1 MQRYFKLSRFVSPAS
16 ANYPTRALFSTS
28 IPRLHKPNAKKRLE
42 GTGAVPQRAGLA
54 NDKQVFLNWNNR
66 KTSVYNHFWLRDHC
80 RCEQCYHP
88 ITRQRLVDTFSIPR
102 DIQPTAVDSTQD
114 GLSVIWPDGHQ
125 SMYAWDWL
133 HTHSYSPILRTSEPL
148 ATKKPKLWDA
158 GLKLTPVDHE
168 AVMNTEEGLKQWLDQ
183 LETYGISFVEGVP
196 TTVEATEKLARRLC
210 FLRETHYSQG
220 IWSFTADLAHADTAY
235 TQLAL
240 GAHTDNTYFT
250 EPAGLQMFHK
260 LEFQGE
266 GGDSLFVDGFAVAK
280 QLKAQSPNAYR
291 TLSNTLIPTHSAGD
305 ENVLIVPTPR
315 ANPILNHGPDGELY
329 QIRYNN
335 DDRSTLD
342 HLSSTQLEEFYDALF
357 LWSDLLKSKKNEL
370 WDPLAPGRVVTFDNW
385 RVLHGRSAF
394 TGHRRICG
402 AYFPWDDYKSR
413 ARTVRMTPQDKD
425 RLL

>member
-1 MQRYFKLSRFVSPAS
+1 MQSLFGLRVLASSRQF
-16 ANYPTRALFSTS
+16 NRAFFSTS
-28 IPRLHKPNAKKRLE
+28 AACLHKPNARKQLQ

-54 NDKQVFLNWNNR
+54 NDKEIYLDWNAR
-66 KTSVYNHFWLRDHC
+66 KTSLFSHFWLRDHC
-80 RCEQCYHP
+80 RCKECYHP
-88 ITRQRLVDTFSIPR
+88 VTRQRLVDTFSIPR
-102 DIQPTAVDSTQD
+102 DIKPTAVDSTEE
-114 GLSVIWPDGHQ
+114 GLSVTWADGHQ
-125 SMYAWDWL
+125 SAYAWDWL

-148 ATKKPKLWDA
+148 AYKRPKLWDA
-158 GLKLTPVDHE
+158 QLQLALIDHE
-168 AVMNTEEGLKQWLDQ
+168 AVMKTDDGLKQWLDQ
-183 LETYGISFVEGVP
+183 LETYGISFIEGCP

-260 LEFQGE
+260 LEFEGK
-266 GGDSLFVDGFAVAK
+266 GGDSLFVDGFEIAR
-280 QLKAQSPNAYR
+280 QLKEKSPNAYR
-291 TLSNTLIPTHSAGD
+291 TLSNTRIPTHSAGD
-305 ENVLIVPTPR
+305 EHVLIVPTPR
-315 ANPILNHGPDGELY
+315 AFPILNHGPDGELY

-335 DDRSTLD
+335 DDRSTLN
-342 HLSSTQLEEFYDALF
+342 HLSSTQLEEFYDSLF
-357 LWSDLLKSKKNEL
+357 LWNDLLKSKKNEL
-370 WDPLAPGRVVTFDNW
+370 WDTLAPGRVVTFDNW

-394 TGHRRICG
+394 SGHRRICG

-413 ARTVRMTPQDKD
+413 ARTLRMTPQDKD

>member
-1 MQRYFKLSRFVSPAS
+1 MQCSKRFLAS
-16 ANYPTRALFSTS
+16 VTTRHFSSS
-28 IPRLHKPNAKKRLE
+28 IATRHKANAKKQLQ
-42 GTGAVPQRAGLA
+42 GTGTVPQKAGLA
-54 NDKQVFLNWNNR
+54 NPQQVYLDWNAR
-66 KTSVYNHFWLRDHC
+66 KTSVFNNFWLRDHC
-80 RCEQCYHP
+80 HCSECYHAV
-88 ITRQRLVDTFSIPR
+88 TRQRLVNTFAIPR
-102 DIQPTAVDSTQD
+102 DIQPVAIDSTEAA
-114 GLSVIWPDGHQ
+114 LNITWPDGHQ
-125 SMYAWDWL
+125 SNYSWDWL
-133 HTHSYSPILRTSEPL
+133 HTHSYSPILRSAEPL
-148 ATKKPKLWDA
+148 QTKRPQLWDSN
-158 GLKLTPVDHE
+158 LKLPALQHE
-168 AVMNTEEGLKQWLDQ
+168 QVMNTKEGLKSWLDQ
-183 LETYGISFVEGVP
+183 LETYGISFIEGVP
-196 TTVEATEKLARRLC
+196 KTVEATESLARRLC

-260 LEFQGE
+260 LEFEGQ
-266 GGDSLFVDGFAVAK
+266 GGDSLFVDGFHVA
-280 QLKAQSPNAYR
+280 QELKRSNPTAYR
-291 TLSNTLIPTHSAGD
+291 TLANTLVPTHSAGD
-305 ENVLIVPTPR
+305 EQVLIVPTPR

-342 HLSSTQLEEFYDALF
+342 HLSTTQLDEFYDALF
-357 LWSDLLKSKKNEL
+357 LWNKLLTSQKNEL
-370 WDPLAPGRVVTFDNW
+370 WDTLNPGRVVTFDNW

-413 ARTVRMTPQDKD
+413 ARTLKLTSQDKD